1 MMQFNEKDISR
12 LITACERY
20 KESTGSE
27 YMWDEYDHLVK
38 KLHDYESE
46 YSCPECVLC
55 TIHQ

>member
-1 MMQFNEKDISR
+1 MQFNEKDISR

-20 KESTGSE
+20 KEYTGSE

-46 YSCPECVLC
+46 HECPECVLC
-55 TIHQ
+55 SIHQ